1 MSLNESIIEDAALAM
16 PRATFIP
23 LFS

>member
-1 MSLNESIIEDAALAM
+1 MSLNESIIEDAALAV

>member
-1 MSLNESIIEDAALAM
+1 MSLNEFIIEDAALAM